1 MVQIL
6 FTPLHVSFQVLSD
19 LSGQVGMPK
28 QLASAANPIKPIAS
42 GLACRMSKVDEFAT
56 HVPGFYLSQAGDAE
70 EQPVLN

>member
-1 MVQIL
+1 MQIL

-19 LSGQVGMPK
+19 LSGEAGMPK
-28 QLASAANPIKPIAS
+28 QLASAVNPINPIAS
-42 GLACRMSKVDEFAT
+42 GLACRMSKVDAT